1 MSTQTAP
8 ILQTMTV
15 EQANEI
21 NSRATELGAS
31 APILSRQAQEFII
44 EDQADY
50 EFSLSIAEEAKSRQ
64 NAITAFFAGSK
75 KLAFDLHRAI
85 CKMETDLL
93 QPYMQI
99 ERLIKDRRFN
109 WRQAEEQKRLKAEA
123 EARRIAH
130 EAEQERLL
138 AEAAT
143 LEREGETEAAE
154 VVLEQAQTVQ
164 APAVV
169 VQSTVP
175 KQAGSSVRKSFG
187 FRIDDPRKVSREL
200 CSPDEKK
207 IRDRVNAY
215 GDAQTLEGITIFPSE
230 NEAIRSKG
238 R

>member
-1 MSTQTAP
+1 MATPIISETISIDPAQIETFRASTP
-8 ILQTMTV
+8 ILT
-15 EQANEI
+15 
-21 NSRATELGAS
+21 
-31 APILSRQAQEFII
+31 RQAQEFVI
-44 EDQADY
+44 EDLSDY

-99 ERLIKDRRFN
+99 ERLIKDRRYN

-123 EARRIAH
+123 DARRVAH
-130 EAEQERLL
+130 EAEQQRLL
-138 AEAAT
+138 DEAAT
-143 LEREGETEAAE
+143 LEREGEKEAAE

-164 APAVV
+164 PPTTVL
-169 VQSTVP
+169 QSTVP
-175 KQAGSSVRKSFG
+175 KQAGSSIRKKFS
-187 FRIDDPRKVSREL
+187 FRIDDPEKVSRQF

-207 IRDRVNAY
+207 LRAWVNAY
-215 GDAQTLEGITIFPSE
+215 GDGQKLEGVTIFPDE

>member
-1 MSTQTAP
+1 MSTTAP
-8 ILQTMTV
+8 PIISETISVDPAQIEAFRSST
-15 EQANEI
+15 
-21 NSRATELGAS
+21 
-31 APILSRQAQEFII
+31 PILERQAQEFLI
-44 EDQADY
+44 EDLADY
-50 EFSLSIAEEAKSRQ
+50 EFSLSIAEESKSRQ
-64 NAITAFFAGSK
+64 NAIIAFFAGSK

-93 QPYMQI
+93 NPYVRI

-138 AEAAT
+138 AEAAA

-175 KQAGSSVRKSFG
+175 KQAGSSVRKGYGYRVDNEEKVPRQFCSSD
-187 FRIDDPRKVSREL
+187 RKKLRAWID
-200 CSPDEKK
+200 
-207 IRDRVNAY
+207 AY
-215 GDAQTLEGITIFPSE
+215 GDSATIEGVTIFPDE
-230 NEAIRSKG
+230 NEAIRSK